1 MRSHLRSRSPEGSFQ
16 GTPLSCTR
24 RPGACPTMRTRA
36 VGHARRTGFGGFG
49 RCASQMR
56 QARTRASRR
65 LKSAVLIRML
75 RLPPSAIQ
83 APSMPH
89 SPPFSQLSAL
99 SPLDGR
105 YHKQLEPLR
114 ACFSEAALFRH
125 RVAIEIRWLLA
136 LAAEPAIAEIEPFSK
151 ATNSALERI
160 VETFSEE
167 DAAQVKAIDAETNHD
182 VKAIEYWL
190 KKRLAGNP
198 EAVRVAEFVHFAC
211 TSEDIN
217 NLAYALMLKEGRD
230 RVLLPA
236 LDRVI
241 EALGA
246 LAVKLADTAMLARTH
261 GQPASPTTL
270 GKELANVVYRLRRAR
285 RSIASVSLTGKMNG
299 AVGNYNAHLAAY
311 PDFDWESFARAFVES
326 LGLEFNPYTIQIEPH
341 DSFAEQFDAFARANT
356 VLLDLDRDLWGY
368 ISLGYFKQKT
378 KAGEVGSSTMPHK
391 VNPIDFEN
399 SEGNLGIANALLR
412 HFSEKLPVS
421 RWQRDLSDSTVLR
434 NIGVALGHSL
444 LAYESCLKGLGKLE
458 ADPAR
463 MRGELDASWEVLGEA
478 VQTVMRRYGL
488 PDPYEQ
494 LKALTRGKRVDGE
507 AMRAFIRGL
516 ALPEA
521 EKARL
526 LKLTPAAYIGKAAE
540 LARKI

>member
-1 MRSHLRSRSPEGSFQ
+1 MPSP
-16 GTPLSCTR
+16 
-24 RPGACPTMRTRA
+24 
-36 VGHARRTGFGGFG
+36 
-49 RCASQMR
+49 
-56 QARTRASRR
+56 
-65 LKSAVLIRML
+65 
-75 RLPPSAIQ
+75 
-83 APSMPH
+83 
-89 SPPFSQLSAL
+89 LSAL

-114 ACFSEAALFRH
+114 ACFSEAALIRH
-125 RVAIEIRWLLA
+125 RVAIEVRWLLA
-136 LAAEPAIAEIEPFSK
+136 LAAEPAIDGIRAFSK
-151 ATNSALERI
+151 ETLAALERL
-160 VETFSEE
+160 VETFSED
-167 DAAQVKAIDAETNHD
+167 DAAQVKAIEAETNHD

-190 KKRLAGNP
+190 RKRLAGNA
-198 EAVRVAEFVHFAC
+198 EAASVAAFVHFAC

-217 NLAYALMLKEGRD
+217 NLAYASMLKDGRE

-236 LDRVI
+236 LERVI
-241 EALGA
+241 EE
-246 LAVKLADTAMLARTH
+246 LARLARQLADAAMLSRTH

-270 GKELANVVYRLRRAR
+270 GKELANVVHRLRRAR
-285 RSIASVSLTGKMNG
+285 RAIAAVSLCGKVNG
-299 AVGNYNAHLAAY
+299 AVGNYNAHVAAY
-311 PDFDWESFARAFVES
+311 PDFDWEAFAKRFVEA

-341 DSFAEQFDAFARANT
+341 DSFAEQFDAIARANT

-368 ISLGYFKQKT
+368 VSLGYFKQKA

-412 HFSEKLPVS
+412 HLSDKLPVS

-444 LAYESCLKGLGKLE
+444 LAYDSCLKGLGKLE
-458 ADPAR
+458 ADPAK
-463 MRGELDASWEVLGEA
+463 MLEDLEANWEVLAEA
-478 VQTVMRRYGL
+478 VQTVMRRHGL

-507 AMRAFIRGL
+507 AMRAFIGGL
-516 ALPEA
+516 ALPEVD
-521 EKARL
+521 KKRL
-526 LKLTPAAYIGKAAE
+526 LELTPARYIGKAAE

>member
-1 MRSHLRSRSPEGSFQ
+1 MQ
-16 GTPLSCTR
+16 
-24 RPGACPTMRTRA
+24 
-36 VGHARRTGFGGFG
+36 
-49 RCASQMR
+49 
-56 QARTRASRR
+56 
-65 LKSAVLIRML
+65 
-75 RLPPSAIQ
+75 
-83 APSMPH
+83 PH
-89 SPPFSQLSAL
+89 SPPSPLNAL

-105 YHKQLEPLR
+105 YYKQLEPLR
-114 ACFSEAALFRH
+114 SCFSEAALFRH

-136 LAAEPAIAEIEPFSK
+136 LGVDPAIAEIGPFSK
-151 ATNSALERI
+151 DTNQALERLI
-160 VETFSEE
+160 EAFSEE
-167 DAAQVKAIDAETNHD
+167 DAAQVKTIEAETNHD

-190 KKRLAGNP
+190 KQRLGGNP
-198 EAVRVAEFVHFAC
+198 EASRVAGFVHFAC

-236 LDRVI
+236 LDRVTGTLV
-241 EALGA
+241 AMA
-246 LAVKLADTAMLARTH
+246 KSLADAAMLSRTH
-261 GQPASPTTL
+261 GQPATPTTM
-270 GKELANVVYRLRRAR
+270 GKEIANFAHRLRRAR
-285 RSIASVSLTGKMNG
+285 RSVAAVSLTGKMNG
-299 AVGNYNAHLAAY
+299 AVGNYNAHVAAY
-311 PDFDWESFARAFVES
+311 PDFDWETFAARFVES
-326 LGLEFNPYTIQIEPH
+326 LGLEFNPYTVQIEPH
-341 DSFAEQFDAFARANT
+341 DSLAEQFDAFARANT

-368 ISLGYFKQKT
+368 VSLGYFTQKT

-412 HFSEKLPVS
+412 HLSEKLPVS

-434 NIGVALGHSL
+434 NVGVALGHSL

-458 ADPAR
+458 ADSSR
-463 MRGELDASWEVLGEA
+463 MREDLDANWEVLAEA

-516 ALPEA
+516 ALPEP

-526 LKLTPAAYIGKAAE
+526 LKLTPATYIGKAAE
-540 LARKI
+540 LARKL

>member
-1 MRSHLRSRSPEGSFQ
+1 MRSHSRSRSPEGSFQ
-16 GTPLSCTR
+16 GMPLSCTR

-36 VGHARRTGFGGFG
+36 VGDARSTGLGGLGRWASQILHART
-49 RCASQMR
+49 S
-56 QARTRASRR
+56 ASRR
-65 LKSAVLIRML
+65 SNRAGSTRMIKSVLFAIR
-75 RLPPSAIQ
+75 
-83 APSMPH
+83 APLMPPH
-89 SPPFSQLSAL
+89 SPPSPLNAL

-105 YHKQLEPLR
+105 YHKQLDPLR
-114 ACFSEAALFRH
+114 ACFSEAALFRF
-125 RVAIEIRWLLA
+125 RIAVEIRWLLA
-136 LAAEPAIAEIEPFSK
+136 LAAESAITEIKPFSK
-151 ATNSALERI
+151 ATRSELERI
-160 VETFSEE
+160 IETFSDE
-167 DAAQVKAIDAETNHD
+167 DAAQVKAVEAETNHD

-190 KKRLAGNP
+190 KKRLARNP
-198 EAVRVAEFVHFAC
+198 EGARIAEFVHFAC

-217 NLAYALMLKEGRD
+217 NLAYGLMLKEVRD

-241 EALGA
+241 EALAA
-246 LAVKLADTAMLARTH
+246 LARRLADAA
-261 GQPASPTTL
+261 TL
-270 GKELANVVYRLRRAR
+270 GKELANVVHRLRRAR
-285 RSIASVSLTGKMNG
+285 RSIASVSITGKING
-299 AVGNYNAHLAAY
+299 AVGNYNAHVAAY
-311 PDFDWESFARAFVES
+311 PDFDWETFARAFVES
-326 LGLEFNPYTIQIEPH
+326 LRLEFNPYTIQIEPH
-341 DSFAEQFDAFARANT
+341 DSFAEQFDPIVRANT

-378 KAGEVGSSTMPHK
+378 QAGEIGSSTMLHK

-412 HFSEKLPVS
+412 HLSEKLPVS

-434 NIGVALGHSL
+434 NIGVALGHGL
-444 LAYESCLKGLGKLE
+444 LAYESCLKGLGRLE

-463 MRGELDASWEVLGEA
+463 MLEDLEANWEVLGEA

-494 LKALTRGKRVDGE
+494 LKELTRGKRVDGE

-526 LKLTPAAYIGKAAE
+526 LKLTPAGYVGKAAE